1 MVKRMVEWG
10 TIQKNE
16 KVAKDIYRMVLHT
29 PEISKAAKPGQFV
42 NIRLD
47 GKLDPLLRRPISLH
61 EINPAEGTIS
71 MLYLVVGEGTKM
83 LSEMVLGKQIDVLG
97 PLGNG
102 FTTEFEGEYAVLAG
116 GGIGIAP
123 LYPLAKVLRGKNKKV
138 ILAMGAKSKAY
149 LTDTAP
155 YEELGVEVRVAT
167 DDGSYGKK
175 GFVTDLMLELKE
187 EGKCDYVYACGPT
200 PMLRSVEKAALG
212 HGIKGQVS
220 TESNMGC
227 GLGVCLCCPN
237 KVKSG
242 GYKRTCVDGP
252 VFEIGELDYE

>member
-1 MVKRMVEWG
+1 MIEWG

-16 KVAKDIYRMVLHT
+16 KVAKDIYQMVLSVQK
-29 PEISKAAKPGQFV
+29 IARSAKPGQFV
-42 NIRLD
+42 NIRL
-47 GKLDPLLRRPISLH
+47 GEKLDPLLRRPISLH
-61 EINPAEGTIS
+61 EINPEDGTIS
-71 MLYLVVGEGTKM
+71 LLYLVVGKGTEILSKM
-83 LSEMVLGKQIDVLG
+83 KQGEELNVLG

-102 FTTEFEGEYAVLAG
+102 FATVFEGQYAVLAG

-123 LYPLAKVLRGKNKKV
+123 LFPLAETLCRQGKKV
-138 ILAMGAKSKAY
+138 ILAVGAKSEAY

-155 YEELGVEVRVAT
+155 YERLGVEVCTAT
-167 DDGSYGKK
+167 DDGSYGRK
-175 GFVTDLMLELKE
+175 GFVTDLILDLKRE
-187 EGKCDYVYACGPT
+187 NKCDYIYACGPS
-200 PMLRSVEKAALG
+200 PMLRSVEKAALE
-212 HGIKGQVS
+212 HGIRGQVS

-237 KVKSG
+237 KVKTG